1 MEIVRIENLF
11 FQYRGGF
18 SLKNINLSVK
28 KGEFF
33 GIIGPNGSGK
43 TTLLKILVGIFRPQK
58 GTVQLLGRIPWET
71 SRKEMAK
78 IVTLVSQDFFPSYDF
93 SVKEI
98 VEMGRLPHLSLL
110 SGTSRKDE
118 EIVLKSLELTG
129 TLKFVDRN
137 FWTLS
142 SGERRKVVLSKAI
155 VQDTEI
161 LLIDELTA
169 HLDYNNVSLVGNV
182 LKRLKES
189 GKTIIS
195 VFHDINVASAL
206 CDRIGVMKNGEMI
219 KTGAPPEVVTEEVLR
234 NTFETEFVV
243 LEHPVTGR
251 PLAFLK

>member
-33 GIIGPNGSGK
+33 GIVGPNGSGK

-78 IVTLVSQDFFPSYDF
+78 IVTFVSQDFFPSYDF
-93 SVKEI
+93 TVKEI

-118 EIVLKSLELTG
+118 EIVLKSLKLTG

-155 VQDTEI
+155 AQDTEI

>member
-1 MEIVRIENLF
+1 MEVVKIENLF
-11 FQYRGGF
+11 FRYKGGF

>member
-1 MEIVRIENLF
+1 MEIVKIENLF
-11 FQYRGGF
+11 FQYRKGF

-93 SVKEI
+93 TVKEI

-110 SGTSRKDE
+110 SGTSREDE
-118 EIVLKSLELTG
+118 RIVLKSLELTG
-129 TLKFVDRN
+129 TLKFTDRN

-155 VQDTEI
+155 AQDTEI

-219 KTGAPPEVVTEEVLR
+219 KIGAPSEVVTEEVLR
-234 NTFETEFVV
+234 NTFETEFMV
-243 LEHPVTGR
+243 LEHPITGR